1 MINFLKRVLASNEE
15 LAENVPFSCLVTID
29 EDKKSTQSVA
39 ELAEVSSYIL
49 VRACAYN
56 INETELFQ
64 PFNLQDELVNLV
76 GIMLH
81 EHTTGV
87 ITLEGLNQK
96 KGGSTN
102 LYRKRYI
109 AHFTGRLNAM
119 LEGTSRIRN
128 VNIHNRVLAAMYLIS
143 RPAVI
148 SALSRLTLRPLPEF
162 FISSHRA
169 WLWKRTGGPQAAL
182 VRQVFV
188 CANCLAVAVL
198 LGLVGCS
205 RI

>member
-29 EDKKSTQSVA
+29 EDKKSTKSVA
-39 ELAEVSSYIL
+39 ECSSDIL

-64 PFNLQDELVNLV
+64 PFNLQDELANLA

-87 ITLEGLNQK
+87 KTLEGLNQK

-102 LYRKRYI
+102 WYRKSYI
-109 AHFTGRLNAM
+109 AHFTGRFNAM
-119 LEGTSRIRN
+119 LEGTSRIRS
-128 VNIHNRVLAAMYLIS
+128 VNIHNRVLAAMYLTS

>member
-1 MINFLKRVLASNEE
+1 

-39 ELAEVSSYIL
+39 ECSSYIL

-64 PFNLQDELVNLV
+64 PFNLQDELANLA

-87 ITLEGLNQK
+87 KKLEGFDPRSQK
-96 KGGSTN
+96 KCGSHN
-102 LYRKRYI
+102 SYRKRYI
-109 AHFTGRLNAM
+109 AHFTGRFNAM
-119 LEGTSRIRN
+119 LEGTSRIIRS
-128 VNIHNRVLAAMYLIS
+128 VNIHNRVLAAMYLIF